1 MKPKGVIDGQQFNI
15 TVLVSLRWR
24 DEGVKALRSDGIDR

>member
-1 MKPKGVIDGQQFNI
+1 MKPKGVVDGQQFNI

-24 DEGVKALRSDGIDR
+24 DGVVKALRTDGIVR